1 MNEHLHKVAN
11 DLQQAYDSY
20 RGRVQRLQED
30 ATAFDE
36 ASNAYEEAKPGWEN
50 PVRTAIPLAGAG
62 IGALTGGRWGK
73 RHGVPVEGAI
83 LGLGGGL
90 LGGMVGQAGVS
101 AGLDIANPERRMLR
115 TERDN
120 VWNRA
125 ALSGQ
130 DVMSAQQMLEMQGR
144 QNPSALYPLL
154 QPGDEYDRALEGS
167 IHSALVREQ
176 QMNDERAQLEHES
189 MRAQIDKDRSK
200 ALKNNM
206 HVYNS
211 N

>member
-1 MNEHLHKVAN
+1 MNEHLYKVAN

-20 RGRVQRLQED
+20 RGRVQRLEED
-30 ATAFDE
+30 GTAFDE

-73 RHGVPVEGAI
+73 RHGVPVDGAI

-101 AGLDIANPERRMLR
+101 AGLDIANPERRTLR
-115 TERDN
+115 NERDN
-120 VWNRA
+120 AWNRA

-130 DVMSAQQMLEMQGR
+130 DVLSAQQMLEMQGR